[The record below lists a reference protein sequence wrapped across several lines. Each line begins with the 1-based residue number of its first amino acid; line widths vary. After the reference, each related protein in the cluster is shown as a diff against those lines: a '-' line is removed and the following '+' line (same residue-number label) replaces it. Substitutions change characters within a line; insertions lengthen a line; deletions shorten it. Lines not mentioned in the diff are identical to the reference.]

1 MRQGSPGPRAYRR
14 RVERVT
20 GFERSTSPVL
30 RGRRR
35 ECAAL
40 ASLLD
45 GVRRGRG
52 AVLVLRG
59 EAGVGKSALLDFAA
73 DAAGD
78 LAMVRS
84 AGVESEMELAF
95 AALHQLCGPML
106 DRLDRL
112 PGPQGEA
119 LRITFGLSEG
129 PAPDRFLVGLAVL
142 SLLSE
147 MAAERPLVCLV
158 DDVQWLDRA
167 SAQAL
172 SFAARRLLAEPVLL
186 VFAARE
192 PGVEFRGLPELAVE
206 GLPDADARE
215 LLDSVVRW
223 PLDERVREQLVAE
236 TRGNPLALLELPR
249 ELPPAQLAGGF
260 GLPGMPS
267 LPDRIEESFRRR
279 IDALPEGARRL
290 LQLAAAD
297 PVGDPA
303 LLWRAAGRVGIAVQA
318 AAPAAEAGLFEVGAR
333 AVFRHPL
340 VRSVAYRS
348 ASVEARRAAHRALAE
363 ATDPQL
369 DPDRRAWHRAQ
380 ATPDTDE
387 EVAAELERSAARAQ
401 ARGGFAAM
409 AAFLAR
415 AAVLTPDPA
424 WRADRALAAAAAEV
438 QAGAF
443 DTALMLLGMAEAGPL
458 EESQR
463 ARVDLVRAQL
473 ALVSHRGSDVP
484 ALLVS
489 AARRLQPIDVDLARA
504 TYLDALSAAM
514 FASRL
519 AGPDGTAREVS
530 RAARAAPRP
539 RRPPAAPDL
548 LLDGLATLFT
558 EGYAAGLPTLR
569 RALAA
574 FGSEP
579 PSAGEFHW
587 LWPACITAL
596 HTWDDHSWDLLSDRH
611 VRQAR
616 DAGALG
622 ELPLALSL
630 RAYLLF
636 FTGELAA
643 AGSLVEEVQAA
654 IDATGSNLPPFGA
667 LGLAALRGREDEA
680 SGLAGTTTEGAELRG
695 EGVGIGVA
703 AWATAVLDNGLGRY
717 DRALVA
723 AERAAAYPAELGI
736 ANWGLVELIEAA
748 VRTGSR
754 DLAADAVRRLAETTT
769 ASGTDWALGVEA
781 RSRALV
787 SEGGPAE
794 RLHRAAIE
802 RLGRTRMRADLARAH
817 LLYGEWLRR
826 ENRRVDAR
834 EQLRVAHDMLAGMG
848 FDGFAERARREL
860 LATGETVRKR
870 STVTAGELT
879 AQEAQIA
886 RLAREGRTNPEIST
900 QLFISPRTVEWHMR
914 KVFAKLG
921 ISSRRELVAALPD
934 GTARLSV

>member
-1 MRQGSPGPRAYRR
+1 M
-14 RVERVT
+14 
-20 GFERSTSPVL
+20 
-30 RGRRR
+30 
-35 ECAAL
+35 
-40 ASLLD
+40 
-45 GVRRGRG
+45 
-52 AVLVLRG
+52 
-59 EAGVGKSALLDFAA
+59 
-73 DAAGD
+73 
-78 LAMVRS
+78 
-84 AGVESEMELAF
+84 
-95 AALHQLCGPML
+95 
-106 DRLDRL
+106 
-112 PGPQGEA
+112 
-119 LRITFGLSEG
+119 
-129 PAPDRFLVGLAVL
+129 
-142 SLLSE
+142 
-147 MAAERPLVCLV
+147 
-158 DDVQWLDRA
+158 
-167 SAQAL
+167 
-172 SFAARRLLAEPVLL
+172 
-186 VFAARE
+186 
-192 PGVEFRGLPELAVE
+192 
-206 GLPDADARE
+206 
-215 LLDSVVRW
+215 
-223 PLDERVREQLVAE
+223 
-236 TRGNPLALLELPR
+236 
-249 ELPPAQLAGGF
+249 
-260 GLPGMPS
+260 
-267 LPDRIEESFRRR
+267 
-279 IDALPEGARRL
+279 
-290 LQLAAAD
+290 
-297 PVGDPA
+297 
-303 LLWRAAGRVGIAVQA
+303 
-318 AAPAAEAGLFEVGAR
+318 
-333 AVFRHPL
+333 
-340 VRSVAYRS
+340 
-348 ASVEARRAAHRALAE
+348 
-363 ATDPQL
+363 
-369 DPDRRAWHRAQ
+369 
-380 ATPDTDE
+380 
-387 EVAAELERSAARAQ
+387 
-401 ARGGFAAM
+401 
-409 AAFLAR
+409 
-415 AAVLTPDPA
+415 
-424 WRADRALAAAAAEV
+424 
-438 QAGAF
+438 
-443 DTALMLLGMAEAGPL
+443 
-458 EESQR
+458 
-463 ARVDLVRAQL
+463 
-473 ALVSHRGSDVP
+473 
-484 ALLVS
+484 S

-539 RRPPAAPDL
+539 GRPPAAPDL

-574 FGSEP
+574 FGSEL
-579 PSAGEFHW
+579 PSAEEFHW

-596 HTWDDHSWDLLSDRH
+596 HTWDDHSWDLLSNRH
-611 VRQAR
+611 VRRAR

-636 FTGELAA
+636 FAGELAA

-680 SGLAGTTTEGAELRG
+680 AGLAGTTTEGAEQRG

-723 AERAAAYPAELGI
+723 AERATAYPAELGI

-754 DLAADAVRRLAETTT
+754 DLAVDAVRRLAETTT

-794 RLHRAAIE
+794 RLHRVAIE

-834 EQLRVAHDMLAGMG
+834 EQLRIAHDMLTGMG

-934 GTARLSV
+934 GSARLSL